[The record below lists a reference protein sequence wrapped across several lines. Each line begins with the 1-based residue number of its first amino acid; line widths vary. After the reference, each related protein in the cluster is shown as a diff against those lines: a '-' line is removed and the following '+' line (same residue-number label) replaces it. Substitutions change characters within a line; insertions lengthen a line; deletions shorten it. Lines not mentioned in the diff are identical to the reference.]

1 MNDPWMDRLSEYV
14 DGELGADE
22 AQSLERHLCSC
33 AECRDTVSQL
43 RAVVGAAHS
52 LTDREPP
59 RDLWAGIAAGLD
71 AAPREADGDAGV
83 VPFRAPAPTQRRF
96 SFSEPQLAA
105 AAMILMAVSAGS
117 AWLLTGA
124 GGRGG
129 AAGTGD
135 VAYEQG
141 AIFHS
146 AGASPEEIRLTA
158 ATPGGQPEPAALSSR
173 HAVQVEEV
181 LSAARESLDP
191 ATVDVLERSLQ
202 SINAALADAHAALE
216 ADPGNRYLQRQLDS
230 TLQRR
235 DDVLRRVSRVQRRG
249 T

>member
-1 MNDPWMDRLSEYV
+1 MNDPWMDRFSEYV

-96 SFSEPQLAA
+96 SFSAPQLAA
-105 AAMILMAVSAGS
+105 AAMILVAVSAGS

-124 GGRGG
+124 GGFGG
-129 AAGTGD
+129 AGTGA

-141 AIFHS
+141 AIFQS
-146 AGASPEEIRLTA
+146 AGSAPDEIRLTGT
-158 ATPGGQPEPAALSSR
+158 TPGAQPAPDAPSSR
-173 HAVQVEEV
+173 DAAEVEEV
-181 LSAARESLDP
+181 LSAARESLDA
-191 ATVDVLERSLQ
+191 ATVEVLERSLE
-202 SINAALADAHAALE
+202 SISAALADAHAALD
-216 ADPGNRYLQRQLDS
+216 ADPGNPYLQRQLDS

-235 DDVLRRVSRVQRRG
+235 EDVLRRVSRVQRGG